1 MAVNPDIRQRKVAA
15 VARVP
20 FWWHTIDLGD
30 GVKTPGHDD
39 LSSQKVR
46 AEAVPRR
53 LRDKTVL
60 DVGCWDGYFSFLCE
74 RRGATV
80 TPVDTFQYRD
90 FVRSKYGLEL
100 KGGEGFR
107 VTARLLR
114 SRLKLKNCDFS
125 NLRGSFDVVL
135 FFGVLYHERNP
146 LLALEHL
153 ARLTRQYAVVETHY
167 IKSGSQPLLRFYP
180 GSFSNQDPTNFWGP
194 TLSCVELMLKDVGFR
209 RVSLVRKYR
218 NSDNRAIFLAR
229 K

>member
-1 MAVNPDIRQRKVAA
+1 MAVNANGRQGKAAA

-20 FWWHTIDLGD
+20 FWWHTIDLRD
-30 GVKTPGHDD
+30 GVKTPGQDD
-39 LSSQKVR
+39 PRSQKVR

-53 LRDKTVL
+53 LRGKTVL

-74 RRGATV
+74 SRGANV

-90 FVRSKYGLEL
+90 FVRGKYGVEL

-107 VTARLLR
+107 AAARLLR
-114 SRLKLKNCDFS
+114 SRLKLKKCDFAD
-125 NLRGSFDVVL
+125 LRGSFDVVL

-153 ARLTRQYAVVETHY
+153 ARLTKESALVETHY
-167 IKSGSQPLLRFYP
+167 IKSGTQPLLRFYP
-180 GSFSNQDPTNFWGP
+180 GSSFNQDPTNYWGP

-209 RVSLVRKYR
+209 KVSLVRTYR
-218 NSDNRAIFLAR
+218 HSDNRAIFLAR

>member
-1 MAVNPDIRQRKVAA
+1 MAVNANGRQRTIET

-20 FWWHTIDLGD
+20 FWWHTIDLGN
-30 GVKTPGHDD
+30 GVTTPGQDD
-39 LSSQKVR
+39 LRSQKIR

-53 LRDKTVL
+53 LRGKTVL

-74 RRGATV
+74 SRGAAV
-80 TPVDTFQYRD
+80 TPVDTFQFRD
-90 FVRSKYGLEL
+90 FVRGKYGIEL

-107 VTARLLR
+107 TAARLLR
-114 SRLKLKNCDFS
+114 SRLKLKKCDFS
-125 NLRGSFDVVL
+125 DLRGSFDVVL

-153 ARLTRQYAVVETHY
+153 ARLTRESAVVEKHY
-167 IKSGSQPLLRFYP
+167 IRSGNQPLLRFYP
-180 GSFSNQDPTNFWGP
+180 GSSLNQDPTNFWGP

-209 RVSLVRKYR
+209 KVSLVRTYKHG
-218 NSDNRAIFLAR
+218 DNRAIFLAR